1 MLTHTPP
8 TLLPTGTYTIDPA
21 ESEVAF
27 SVRHLGVATVKGRF
41 GTFEGE
47 LTIDAD
53 GHVTA
58 TGGVLAAS
66 VESGNGIRDRRLR
79 DEFFQTHDHPV
90 IAFAADATPEPA
102 DKRGRL
108 HLDARLTIRGTT
120 RPVELELRVH
130 DDRIEATGEISQSD
144 FGLEWDALRE
154 AGKLLVSDRVKLA
167 VDAKLRPR

>member
-1 MLTHTPP
+1 MLTTTP
-8 TLLPTGTYTIDPA
+8 TQLLPTGTYTIDPA
-21 ESEVAF
+21 QSEVGF

-41 GTFEGE
+41 EQFEGG
-47 LTIDAD
+47 LTIDDA
-53 GHVTA
+53 GRVTA

-79 DEFFQTHDHPV
+79 DEFFQTADHPV
-90 IAFAADATPEPA
+90 IAFAADATPEPG
-102 DKRGRL
+102 KRGRV

-130 DDRIEATGEISQSD
+130 GDRIEATAEISQAD

-154 AGKLLVSDRVKLA
+154 AGKLLVSDRVKLT
-167 VDAKLRPR
+167 VDARLRPR